1 MPASWLTS
9 SGWPARLATSRHG
22 RSSVLSTATEPEMI
36 RTLNAATP
44 SKSRVVGASIVQRGI
59 ARSFLPGSGSRS
71 AHHIPAGDAGRL
83 AGRPAVKLV
92 LTRYVALF
100 ESQDVSLSL

>member
-1 MPASWLTS
+1 
-9 SGWPARLATSRHG
+9 
-22 RSSVLSTATEPEMI
+22 MI

-71 AHHIPAGDAGRL
+71 AHHIPAGDAERP

-92 LTRYVALF
+92 LIRYVALL
-100 ESQDVSLSL
+100 ESQDVSRVPLVTSSSSPGGGTEAPYSTSPSAAIPG